1 MYWYMTTL
9 QNYCSGLFS

>member
-9 QNYCSGLFS
+9 QDYCSGLFS